1 MKRDET
7 KKTSWLELF
16 YDVAYIALVAQ
27 LTYLAAEHHHSV
39 ADILNIGIIGY
50 SIFIAWWATTAN
62 RNLQP
67 QETTTDKLL
76 LQLQMV
82 GAFLMSLSMA
92 AVFDGEYLA
101 FFLTLA
107 GMRFLQSFMIIRM
120 YLLHPEARPATN
132 NILQGF
138 FAASALWLASAFV
151 LDPYH
156 YVLALAALAVD
167 ILVPL
172 TKGEGNTRRYLN
184 VHHLQE
190 RLGLFL
196 MLVIGESMIVVALS
210 NSARSILSLTEPTI
224 LFSGLGL
231 MIALWWLYFEHID
244 DYRGVRPKHLF
255 LFLHAHGILFGSI
268 ILVSVAYKL
277 LLEGAEGV
285 APLSFLFIGAFGIAG
300 ALLVIRANLHQV
312 CRRSVVL
319 VGALALLAFVLAI
332 GGFVQE
338 RSYESV
344 IAVTILFIAVAIM
357 DHFELF
363 SAPLTPH
370 QKRT

>member
-1 MKRDET
+1 MNRNRRKQA
-7 KKTSWLELF
+7 SWLELF

-27 LTYLAAEHHHSV
+27 LTYLATAHHHTIS
-39 ADILNIGIIGY
+39 DFLNIGIIAY

-67 QETTTDKLL
+67 KETAMDKLL

-92 AVFDGEYLA
+92 AVFEGSYMA

-107 GMRFLQSFMIIRM
+107 GMRFLQSFMIVRM
-120 YLLHPEARPATN
+120 YVLHPQSRPATH

-151 LDPYH
+151 SDPFH
-156 YVLALAALAVD
+156 YVVALAALAVD

-172 TKGEGNTRRYLN
+172 TKGEGNSRRYLN

-210 NSARSILSLTEPTI
+210 NSAQSFFSLTEPTVI
-224 LFSGLGL
+224 FSGLGL
-231 MIALWWLYFEHID
+231 MVALWWLYFDHID
-244 DYRGVRPKHLF
+244 EYQGVRPKHLF
-255 LFLHAHGILFGSI
+255 LFLHAHGLLFGSI

-277 LLEGAEGV
+277 LLDGVEGI
-285 APLSFLFIGAFGIAG
+285 APLSFLFTGALGIAT
-300 ALLVIRANLHQV
+300 ALLIIRANLHQV

-319 VGALALLAFVLAI
+319 IGLLALLALGLVA
-332 GGFVQE
+332 GGLIQE
-338 RSYESV
+338 RSFESV
-344 IAVTILFIAVAIM
+344 VAVTFLFVAVAIM
-357 DHFELF
+357 DHYELF
-363 SAPLTPH
+363 SDPLTPR